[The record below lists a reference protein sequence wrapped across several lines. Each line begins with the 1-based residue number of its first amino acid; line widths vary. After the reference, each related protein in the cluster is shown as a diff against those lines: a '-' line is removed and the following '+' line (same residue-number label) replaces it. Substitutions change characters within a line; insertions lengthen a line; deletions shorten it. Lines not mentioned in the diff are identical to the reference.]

1 MHFPDFLPFSSLL
14 HRDLC
19 PPAPQKGGE
28 FLNKKKT
35 ILKNEDLS
43 PFRGG
48 GGQELAGIRA
58 LRAKTYFFRKSIAYL
73 RVVSIDSQM
82 G

>member
-19 PPAPQKGGE
+19 PPAPLKGGE

-35 ILKNEDLS
+35 ILKNEDL
-43 PFRGG
+43 PPLGG
-48 GGQELAGIRA
+48 EGG
-58 LRAKTYFFRKSIAYL
+58 KN
-73 RVVSIDSQM
+73 
-82 G
+82 